1 MICRIAGYAAP
12 AALVFLCCTCSR
24 PAPSLQS
31 GGTLAQRSS
40 PWQLSLP
47 PLPADAL
54 RQATAEEPV
63 SLAGAGATA
72 MSGGAQV
79 VDTTAVLPAG
89 PGKTEWAYY
98 ALPTAGSEPLRVEGA
113 VLQGGG
119 KAWVGVSDYS
129 RGCWDF
135 RGQPDGVAFSYPATA
150 DNVSPAYYVYV
161 LVVAHDEVSA
171 TVMAVS
177 LIVDRPGWVIHTVDD
192 LSSPGRHVKLF
203 ADGPGGYPHL
213 VYLDAADQNL
223 KLARATTVL
232 PTDAGDWVKHTVDS
246 RFSPNKLMPPLDAQ
260 FISGKPAIVY
270 GEYDGQIL
278 RYARAMLPQPAS
290 SMDWVMM
297 TLDDQASSLNRQAAL
312 CEVGG
317 LPQVAFTRSLA
328 GGNWLA
334 VTDTAE
340 PLPVDWGLHP
350 FTADSTTYSPSMA
363 ERDGTPAM
371 AYLEATATGYQIHY
385 ALALSSSP
393 GGVSDWPFIDVYSTS
408 QMFQAGRTCL
418 VFAPHGTDQCPA
430 VSFIHGS
437 PYQLMVLRAIAPNP
451 GELDWDWNL
460 LDTSGV
466 SLASLGVASN
476 RITAAWYNTGTQALT
491 MAWAKDQEPSGD
503 ADWDYTN
510 IEVGLTVTYLS
521 LATVAGLPTVAYR
534 DDTANAL
541 KFAYLD

>member
-1 MICRIAGYAAP
+1 
-12 AALVFLCCTCSR
+12 
-24 PAPSLQS
+24 
-31 GGTLAQRSS
+31 
-40 PWQLSLP
+40 
-47 PLPADAL
+47 
-54 RQATAEEPV
+54 
-63 SLAGAGATA
+63 
-72 MSGGAQV
+72 
-79 VDTTAVLPAG
+79 
-89 PGKTEWAYY
+89 
-98 ALPTAGSEPLRVEGA
+98 
-113 VLQGGG
+113 
-119 KAWVGVSDYS
+119 
-129 RGCWDF
+129 
-135 RGQPDGVAFSYPATA
+135 
-150 DNVSPAYYVYV
+150 
-161 LVVAHDEVSA
+161 
-171 TVMAVS
+171 
-177 LIVDRPGWVIHTVDD
+177 
-192 LSSPGRHVKLF
+192 
-203 ADGPGGYPHL
+203 
-213 VYLDAADQNL
+213 
-223 KLARATTVL
+223 
-232 PTDAGDWVKHTVDS
+232 
-246 RFSPNKLMPPLDAQ
+246 
-260 FISGKPAIVY
+260 
-270 GEYDGQIL
+270 
-278 RYARAMLPQPAS
+278 
-290 SMDWVMM
+290 
-297 TLDDQASSLNRQAAL
+297 
-312 CEVGG
+312 
-317 LPQVAFTRSLA
+317 
-328 GGNWLA
+328 
-334 VTDTAE
+334 
-340 PLPVDWGLHP
+340 
-350 FTADSTTYSPSMA
+350 
-363 ERDGTPAM
+363 M